1 MNCRLPAFFMV
12 VKPEL
17 SAGLIVRIVR
27 IFIFI
32 MKIKK
37 LLPLASLVL
46 FLSACDDV
54 NVGGN
59 TGYVDDPTDPREMY
73 EIAKEYFSGMNLAF
87 DREKAV
93 ELFTK
98 SAQEEYPQ
106 AEYMLACLY
115 LEGNSVDKDLQKA
128 KLYYMKAADHGITE
142 AAIKLSETLYKKN
155 GLDVARSDAID
166 FLKMA
171 ARSDPRSMTYLAKL
185 YLYGDGVE
193 QNYKKA
199 EALLQKASS
208 YKEPESLLILSE
220 LYFTGAPGI
229 LQDNYKGLNYL
240 KIAANDPDN
249 SDKSKVNMALG
260 KVYLYGRGY
269 PVDEEKAM
277 NYFTESGEAGYV
289 DAQVFLGNRYWSQED
304 YKRALYWYAKAAAQ
318 DHVSSQ
324 LKVGEIY
331 KDGLAGTKNES
342 EAISWYEKALANGS
356 EQARYHLVYLYA
368 ETGNNPDKFSELIA
382 QIEEKAK
389 GGDLNEATKLFYL
402 YAGSSKLHNSEKAR
416 EYLQQIVDSGNLELL
431 ENIGENLLKGGNNI
445 QQNTGYALT
454 ILNYVAVQGEHSARI
469 KLGDIYKNG
478 EFTDK
483 DLMKSYAWYSLAMT
497 KDSKSEVDGKIKALR
512 FNRKELKK
520 ANEFTNRFKNEINEQ
535 SKQKFN
541 VLKDDSENTAEQPSG
556 GEDQKSAAEGK

>member
-304 YKRALYWYAKAAAQ
+304 YKRALYWYAKAAMQ

-342 EAISWYEKALANGS
+342 EAISWYEKALAYGS

-535 SKQKFN
+535 SKQKF
-541 VLKDDSENTAEQPSG
+541 K
-556 GEDQKSAAEGK
+556 

>member
-269 PVDEEKAM
+269 PVDEEKA
-277 NYFTESGEAGYV
+277 
-289 DAQVFLGNRYWSQED
+289 
-304 YKRALYWYAKAAAQ
+304 
-318 DHVSSQ
+318 SSQ

-535 SKQKFN
+535 SKQKF
-541 VLKDDSENTAEQPSG
+541 K
-556 GEDQKSAAEGK
+556 

>member
-1 MNCRLPAFFMV
+1 
-12 VKPEL
+12 
-17 SAGLIVRIVR
+17 
-27 IFIFI
+27 
-32 MKIKK
+32 
-37 LLPLASLVL
+37 
-46 FLSACDDV
+46 
-54 NVGGN
+54 
-59 TGYVDDPTDPREMY
+59 
-73 EIAKEYFSGMNLAF
+73 
-87 DREKAV
+87 
-93 ELFTK
+93 
-98 SAQEEYPQ
+98 
-106 AEYMLACLY
+106 
-115 LEGNSVDKDLQKA
+115 
-128 KLYYMKAADHGITE
+128 
-142 AAIKLSETLYKKN
+142 
-155 GLDVARSDAID
+155 
-166 FLKMA
+166 
-171 ARSDPRSMTYLAKL
+171 
-185 YLYGDGVE
+185 
-193 QNYKKA
+193 
-199 EALLQKASS
+199 
-208 YKEPESLLILSE
+208 
-220 LYFTGAPGI
+220 
-229 LQDNYKGLNYL
+229 
-240 KIAANDPDN
+240 
-249 SDKSKVNMALG
+249 MALG

-469 KLGDIYKNG
+469 A
-478 EFTDK
+478 FPVP
-483 DLMKSYAWYSLAMT
+483 
-497 KDSKSEVDGKIKALR
+497 SKTSKISS
-512 FNRKELKK
+512 F
-520 ANEFTNRFKNEINEQ
+520 
-535 SKQKFN
+535 
-541 VLKDDSENTAEQPSG
+541 
-556 GEDQKSAAEGK
+556 